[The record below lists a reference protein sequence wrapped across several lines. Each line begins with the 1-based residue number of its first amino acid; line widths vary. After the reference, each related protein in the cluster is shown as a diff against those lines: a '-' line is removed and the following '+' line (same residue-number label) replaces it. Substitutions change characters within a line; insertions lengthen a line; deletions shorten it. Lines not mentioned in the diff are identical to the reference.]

1 MRSLWIILAL
11 LPMLILG
18 VSGICRSSKCEMAS
32 QACVLE
38 VAVQIPSEEPES
50 CCSGLAVDEE
60 TDEPTQFDGCSM
72 DSAAEMAMAN
82 CCCQAPVPLGDL
94 IFCCLTPLSSV
105 PPTPQHVLIKPSMA
119 AFVLPVWEESLR
131 IFVQRHFQTPPVI
144 ANTGPPSSRPSL
156 CIWVI

>member
-18 VSGICRSSKCEMAS
+18 ASGICRYDKCEMS
-32 QACVLE
+32 PQACVIE
-38 VAVQIPSEEPES
+38 EAIQKPSEEPMS
-50 CCSGLAVDEE
+50 CCSGLEVAEE

-72 DSAAEMAMAN
+72 DPAAGMAMAN
-82 CCCQAPVPLGDL
+82 CCCQAPVPLSDL

-105 PPTPQHVLIKPSMA
+105 PPTPQDVLMKPTMA
-119 AFVLPVWEESLR
+119 EFVLPMWEDSPR
-131 IFVQRHFQTPPVI
+131 IFAQRHFQTPPVI
-144 ANTGPPSSRPSL
+144 ASTGPPPSRPSL